1 MTRAPGG
8 WTALVGRRDGVGQ
21 VGQDLLARDLDPGW
35 LKDKSSVSHE
45 RNLSGSVASRN
56 RVCEDHS
63 VLRNDYEGQICS
75 VAKTMELIGERWS
88 VLIIRDVFQGRRR
101 FSDMQ
106 RGMGIARNVL
116 ASRLQ
121 RLVDAGILERRL
133 YSERPERYEY
143 FLTEKGLDLWPAMV
157 ALMHWG
163 DKHLPQPDGPPMRI
177 VHKGDCG
184 GEIDDRRI
192 CTRCGKHLGVR
203 EARGVLDGSVLEQL
217 EAAGVS

>member
-1 MTRAPGG
+1 M
-8 WTALVGRRDGVGQ
+8 
-21 VGQDLLARDLDPGW
+21 
-35 LKDKSSVSHE
+35 
-45 RNLSGSVASRN
+45 
-56 RVCEDHS
+56 
-63 VLRNDYEGQICS
+63 LRNDYEGQICS

-101 FSDMQ
+101 FSEMQ
-106 RGMGIARNVL
+106 KGMGIARNVL

-133 YSERPERYEY
+133 YSEQPERYEY

-163 DKHLPQPDGPPMRI
+163 DKHLPLPGGPPVRL
-177 VHKGDCG
+177 VHRGECG

-192 CTRCGKHLGVR
+192 CTRCGKHLNVR
-203 EARGVLDGSVLEQL
+203 ESRAVFDEEVVEKL
-217 EAAGVS
+217 EAAGVA